1 VGFFRLYPLHLFL
14 FSVTLNIKIKTMK
27 SIIIKEI
34 DQLQSKLHKNRLVS
48 EYLVYLMQNDVKLA
62 CYSELGKESKDMRVN
77 ELIVSN
83 FDLEIALEDIIQE
96 VSFEELIN
104 N

>member
-1 VGFFRLYPLHLFL
+1 
-14 FSVTLNIKIKTMK
+14 MK
-27 SIIIKEI
+27 SILIKEI
-34 DQLQSKLHKNRLVS
+34 DQLQSNLHNDRVVS
-48 EYLVYLMQNDVKLA
+48 EYLIYLMQNDVKLE
-62 CYSELGKESKDMRVN
+62 CYSELGKEAKDMRVN

-96 VSFEELIN
+96 VTFEELIN

>member
-1 VGFFRLYPLHLFL
+1 
-14 FSVTLNIKIKTMK
+14 MK
-27 SIIIKEI
+27 SILIKEI
-34 DQLQSKLHKNRLVS
+34 DQLHSNLHKNRMVS
-48 EYLVYLMQNDVKLA
+48 EYLVYLIQNDVKLE
-62 CYSELGKESKDMRVN
+62 CYSELGKEAKDMRVN

-96 VSFEELIN
+96 VTFEELIN

>member
-1 VGFFRLYPLHLFL
+1 
-14 FSVTLNIKIKTMK
+14 MK

-34 DQLQSKLHKNRLVS
+34 DQLQSRLHKNRLVS

-77 ELIVSN
+77 ELIVAN

>member
-1 VGFFRLYPLHLFL
+1 
-14 FSVTLNIKIKTMK
+14 MK
-27 SIIIKEI
+27 SILIKEV
-34 DQLQSKLHKNRLVS
+34 DKLYSKIHKDNFVS
-48 EYLVYLMQNDVKLA
+48 VYLIYLMENEVKLE
-62 CYSELGKESKDMRVN
+62 CYSELGKENKDMRVN

-96 VSFEELIN
+96 VTFEELIN